1 MAKMF
6 TLYSDQLKRLLAQV
20 EANVQKNPLAIDG
33 IMIAISDEDKS
44 VKVFQKISYD
54 WIYLNDEKL
63 QDYYEG

>member
-20 EANVQKNPLAIDG
+20 EENVQKNPLAIDG

-44 VKVFQKISYD
+44 VKIFQKISYD
-54 WIYLNDEKL
+54 LIYLNNEEF
-63 QDYYEG
+63 QDYFDG